1 MSQDSR
7 LRAAPPPWAHRFR
20 TDDLDEVRAFVARSA
35 GDHSRIVR
43 GRGPLGFDMSW
54 LAGAGTVMG
63 WSRSDLRVIVRGAVQ
78 DPTLHL
84 GMPAGTT
91 YRIGRRVVAAKPG
104 ELMFVAPGWH
114 YTLDRAPGSSPA
126 FSVSGEAL
134 ADELGARE
142 HRMRFDLVLRMRA
155 IPADEGARAR
165 LALAVDELARA
176 LDPSADLALVAH
188 AKARLTSVLADLLL
202 ERSAAVRGQEV
213 AAARIAHLEIWIEAN
228 LETPITIGQLCA
240 VAGVGERALQKAVAL
255 RRGMSPMRFVMERR
269 LAQARRQLQAAR
281 GPANV
286 MHVANRY
293 GFNHAGRF
301 AMAYGQAFG
310 ESPSQTVRRSR
321 R

>member
-1 MSQDSR
+1 MSQDSS
-7 LRAAPPPWAHRFR
+7 LLAAPPPWAHRFR
-20 TDDLDEVRAFVARSA
+20 TDDLDEVRAFVARSV
-35 GDHSRIVR
+35 GDHSRTVR
-43 GRGPLGFDMSW
+43 GRGPLGFDLSW
-54 LAGAGTVMG
+54 LAGAGTMMG
-63 WSRSDLRVIVRGAVQ
+63 WSRSDLRVIVRGAVR

-126 FSVSGEAL
+126 FSVGGEAL

-142 HRMRFDLVLRMRA
+142 PGMRFDLVLRMRV

-176 LDPSADLALVAH
+176 LDPAADPALGAH

-213 AAARIAHLEIWIEAN
+213 AAARIAHLEAWIEAN
-228 LETPITIGQLCA
+228 LEAAISIGQLCA
-240 VAGVGERALQKAVAL
+240 VAGVGERALQKAFAL

-269 LAQARRQLQAAR
+269 LAQARRQLEGAR

-286 MHVANRY
+286 THVANRY

-301 AMAYGQAFG
+301 ATVYCQTFG
-310 ESPSQTVRRSR
+310 ESPSQTLRRSR